1 MLDYD
6 NLTFWLIE
14 AEKEVEKDLQS
25 GIVELLDNKQIPFKD
40 ISCISIS
47 HDRSL
52 KYVININTIYNTIFI
67 FKKFDKYSHALLF
80 KLELEEI
87 LQNGYNGKLTFMDI
101 CKRIRNKQQ

>member
-52 KYVININTIYNTIFI
+52 KYVININTIYNTICI
-67 FKKFDKYSHALLF
+67 FKKFDKYNHALLF
-80 KLELEEI
+80 KKEFDEI
-87 LQNGYNGKLTFMDI
+87 LKNGYNGKLTFMDI
-101 CKRIRNKQQ
+101 CKRIRNRQR